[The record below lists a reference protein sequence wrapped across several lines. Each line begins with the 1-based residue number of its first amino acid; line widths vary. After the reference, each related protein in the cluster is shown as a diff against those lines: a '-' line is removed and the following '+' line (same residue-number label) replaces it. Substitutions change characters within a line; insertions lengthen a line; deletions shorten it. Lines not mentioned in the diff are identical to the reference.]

1 MPATFNEWAI
11 DFFQRAVG
19 GTLPATG
26 ATGPGTAAAAT
37 RVTYASDGATVP
49 TSVADAA
56 NVTQGAIA
64 DAAYTTGSGTVVSL
78 LKGLFGKFTLGA
90 GTAAAAVR
98 VTYPSDGATVPTS
111 NAGLLE
117 VLPDAYETV
126 AASAT
131 AQILGATGA
140 VGDFLSGV
148 LIVPG
153 TTAAGAVSI
162 IDGNGSNISIFAGGG
177 TTALTTLIPFFV
189 PIGAKCVNA
198 TTPGWKVTTG
208 ANVTAIGVGNFT

>member
-1 MPATFNEWAI
+1 MSGALVFIENDTTKKAVWVSEDNPLPVT
-11 DFFQRAVG
+11 DVG
-19 GTLPATG
+19 GGGGPVTIADGADVTQGAIADAAYTSGSGTVVSVLKGLFGKFVTG
-26 ATGPGTAAAAT
+26 AGTAAAAT

-49 TSVADAA
+49 TS
-56 NVTQGAIA
+56 N
-64 DAAYTTGSGTVVSL
+64 S
-78 LKGLFGKFTLGA
+78 
-90 GTAAAAVR
+90 
-98 VTYPSDGATVPTS
+98 
-111 NAGLLE
+111 GLLE
-117 VLPDAYETV
+117 VLSDAYEPV
-126 AASAT
+126 PAST
-131 AQILGATGA
+131 TDQIMGATGA

-162 IDGNGSNISIFAGGG
+162 KDGNGSSISIFAGGG

-198 TTPGWKVTTG
+198 TTPGWKITTG

>member
-1 MPATFNEWAI
+1 MAGETWNEIAYK
-11 DFFQRAVG
+11 FFEGVLN
-19 GTLPATG
+19 GTLSLGG

-49 TSVADAA
+49 VADA
-56 NVTQGAIA
+56 
-64 DAAYTTGSGTVVSL
+64 
-78 LKGLFGKFTLGA
+78 
-90 GTAAAAVR
+90 
-98 VTYPSDGATVPTS
+98 
-111 NAGLLE
+111 GLLT
-117 VLPDAYETV
+117 VLSDAYETV
-126 AASAT
+126 AASQT

-162 IDGNGSNISIFAGGG
+162 VDGNGSAISIFAGGG

>member
-1 MPATFNEWAI
+1 MTFAI
-11 DFFQRAVG
+11 VVDG
-19 GTLPATG
+19 PLPADTLDLTKPTQLRANREGELLVSASSGG
-26 ATGPGTAAAAT
+26 ATGPGTAATAG
-37 RVTYASDGATVP
+37 RVTLASDDP
-49 TSVADAA
+49 
-56 NVTQGAIA
+56 
-64 DAAYTTGSGTVVSL
+64 L
-78 LKGLFGKFTLGA
+78 L
-90 GTAAAAVR
+90 
-98 VTYPSDGATVPTS
+98 S
-111 NAGLLE
+111 
-117 VLPDAYETV
+117 VLPDAYEPV

-189 PIGAKCVNA
+189 PIGAKCVNS

>member
-1 MPATFNEWAI
+1 MPLYKSASGAEFEV
-11 DFFQRAVG
+11 DSVEQR
-19 GTLPATG
+19 TG
-26 ATGPGTAAAAT
+26 DTVKA
-37 RVTYASDGATVP
+37 RVP
-49 TSVADAA
+49 TFVQVDSAGAEVVAG
-56 NVTQGAIA
+56 N
-64 DAAYTTGSGTVVSL
+64 SSL
-78 LKGLFGKFTLGA
+78 LA
-90 GTAAAAVR
+90 
-98 VTYPSDGATVPTS
+98 
-111 NAGLLE
+111 

-126 AASAT
+126 AASQT

-162 IDGNGSNISIFAGGG
+162 VDGNGSAISIFAGGG